1 MLRVSIDLQLLL
13 KFFLCVFFFFVYLV
27 NPLSVLA
34 FDTSDPSV
42 SLLQN
47 MISNNFSR
55 KYCKAI
61 QNDFSKDEA
70 MKSAIVK
77 TENIISFSYNPQK
90 KWIEKDDLASQISL
104 QVVNDC
110 GWTFGLIGKEGVDY
124 FKSYFL
130 EIYEKTTP
138 DNNFSRQINFM
149 NNISDKLV
157 MTIILITILFV
168 FGLIFSVKSPQRKV
182 IDSPIMWKDDYTNI
196 SIFRSYEKIS
206 KLERI
211 I

>member
-1 MLRVSIDLQLLL
+1 MLKSFFGSLFLVIYLL
-13 KFFLCVFFFFVYLV
+13 
-27 NPLSVLA
+27 NPPLGLA

-47 MISNNFSR
+47 RISNNFSR

-61 QNDFSKDEA
+61 QNGYSKDEA

-90 KWIEKDDLASQISL
+90 KWIEKDDLANKISL

-110 GWTFGLIGKEGVDY
+110 GWSFGLIGKEGVDY

-138 DNNFSRQINFM
+138 ERNFSR
-149 NNISDKLV
+149 
-157 MTIILITILFV
+157 
-168 FGLIFSVKSPQRKV
+168 
-182 IDSPIMWKDDYTNI
+182 
-196 SIFRSYEKIS
+196 
-206 KLERI
+206 
-211 I
+211 

>member
-1 MLRVSIDLQLLL
+1 MIIKVIDLQLLY
-13 KFFLCVFFFFVYLV
+13 KFFLSLIFFIIYLLK
-27 NPLSVLA
+27 PATGLA

-47 MISNNFSR
+47 RISNNFSR

-61 QNDFSKDEA
+61 QNGYSKDEA

-90 KWIEKDDLASQISL
+90 KWIEKDDLANQISL

-110 GWTFGLIGKEGVDY
+110 GWSFGLIGKEGVNY

-130 EIYEKTTP
+130 EIYEKITP
-138 DNNFSRQINFM
+138 DKNFSR
-149 NNISDKLV
+149 
-157 MTIILITILFV
+157 
-168 FGLIFSVKSPQRKV
+168 
-182 IDSPIMWKDDYTNI
+182 
-196 SIFRSYEKIS
+196 
-206 KLERI
+206 
-211 I
+211 

>member
-1 MLRVSIDLQLLL
+1 ML
-13 KFFLCVFFFFVYLV
+13 KFFLCLFFFIAYVL
-27 NPLSVLA
+27 NTPIVLA

-47 MISNNFSR
+47 RISNNFSR
-55 KYCKAI
+55 KYCNAI
-61 QNDFSKDEA
+61 QNGFSKDEA

-90 KWIEKDDLASQISL
+90 KWIEKDDLANQISL

-110 GWTFGLIGKEGVDY
+110 GWSFGLIGKEGVDY

-138 DNNFSRQINFM
+138 DKNFSR
-149 NNISDKLV
+149 
-157 MTIILITILFV
+157 
-168 FGLIFSVKSPQRKV
+168 
-182 IDSPIMWKDDYTNI
+182 
-196 SIFRSYEKIS
+196 
-206 KLERI
+206 
-211 I
+211 

>member
-1 MLRVSIDLQLLL
+1 ML
-13 KFFLCVFFFFVYLV
+13 KFFLSVFFLV
-27 NPLSVLA
+27 IHLFNPPIGLA

-47 MISNNFSR
+47 RISNNFSK

-61 QNDFSKDEA
+61 QNGFSKDEA

-90 KWIEKDDLASQISL
+90 KWIEKSDLANQISL

-110 GWTFGLIGKEGVDY
+110 GWSFGLIGKEGVDY

-138 DNNFSRQINFM
+138 YKNFSR
-149 NNISDKLV
+149 
-157 MTIILITILFV
+157 
-168 FGLIFSVKSPQRKV
+168 
-182 IDSPIMWKDDYTNI
+182 
-196 SIFRSYEKIS
+196 
-206 KLERI
+206 
-211 I
+211 

>member
-1 MLRVSIDLQLLL
+1 MYLKPLLSFFIALCFFILNLL
-13 KFFLCVFFFFVYLV
+13 K
-27 NPLSVLA
+27 PQIGWA
-34 FDTSDPSV
+34 FDTSDSSV

-47 MISNNFSR
+47 RISNNFSR
-55 KYCKAI
+55 KYCEAI

-90 KWIEKDDLASQISL
+90 KWIEKDDLANQISL

-110 GWTFGLIGKEGVDY
+110 GRSIGLIGKDGVNY

-138 DNNFSRQINFM
+138 DKNFSR
-149 NNISDKLV
+149 
-157 MTIILITILFV
+157 
-168 FGLIFSVKSPQRKV
+168 
-182 IDSPIMWKDDYTNI
+182 
-196 SIFRSYEKIS
+196 
-206 KLERI
+206 
-211 I
+211 

>member
-1 MLRVSIDLQLLL
+1 MLKL
-13 KFFLCVFFFFVYLV
+13 FFAFFFFIVYLL
-27 NPLSVLA
+27 NPATGLA
-34 FDTSDPSV
+34 FDKSDPSV

-47 MISNNFSR
+47 RISNNFSR

-61 QNDFSKDEA
+61 QNGFSKDEA

-77 TENIISFSYNPQK
+77 TENIIAFSFNPQK
-90 KWIEKDDLASQISL
+90 KWIEKNDLANQISL

-138 DNNFSRQINFM
+138 DKNFS
-149 NNISDKLV
+149 S
-157 MTIILITILFV
+157 
-168 FGLIFSVKSPQRKV
+168 
-182 IDSPIMWKDDYTNI
+182 
-196 SIFRSYEKIS
+196 
-206 KLERI
+206 
-211 I
+211 

>member
-1 MLRVSIDLQLLL
+1 ML
-13 KFFLCVFFFFVYLV
+13 KFIICILFFIFYFLK
-27 NPLSVLA
+27 PSIGIA

-47 MISNNFSR
+47 RISNNFSR
-55 KYCKAI
+55 KYCTAI
-61 QNDFSKDEA
+61 QNGFSKDEA

-90 KWIEKDDLASQISL
+90 KWIEKSDLANQISF

-110 GWTFGLIGKEGVDY
+110 GRSIGLIGKDGVDY

-138 DNNFSRQINFM
+138 DKNFSR
-149 NNISDKLV
+149 
-157 MTIILITILFV
+157 
-168 FGLIFSVKSPQRKV
+168 
-182 IDSPIMWKDDYTNI
+182 
-196 SIFRSYEKIS
+196 
-206 KLERI
+206 
-211 I
+211 

>member
-1 MLRVSIDLQLLL
+1 ML
-13 KFFLCVFFFFVYLV
+13 KFFLSLFFLIIYLS
-27 NPLSVLA
+27 NPPLSLG

-47 MISNNFSR
+47 RISNNFSK

-61 QNDFSKDEA
+61 KNGFSKDEA

-90 KWIEKDDLASQISL
+90 KWIEKDDLANQISL

-110 GWTFGLIGKEGVDY
+110 GWSFGLMGKEGVNY

-138 DNNFSRQINFM
+138 DKKFTR
-149 NNISDKLV
+149 
-157 MTIILITILFV
+157 
-168 FGLIFSVKSPQRKV
+168 
-182 IDSPIMWKDDYTNI
+182 
-196 SIFRSYEKIS
+196 
-206 KLERI
+206 
-211 I
+211 

>member
-1 MLRVSIDLQLLL
+1 ML
-13 KFFLCVFFFFVYLV
+13 KFFFCLIISLIYLL
-27 NPLSVLA
+27 NPPLGLA

-47 MISNNFSR
+47 RISNNFSR

-61 QNDFSKDEA
+61 QNGFSKDEA

-90 KWIEKDDLASQISL
+90 KWIEKDDLANQISL

-110 GWTFGLIGKEGVDY
+110 GWSFGLIGKEGVDY

-130 EIYEKTTP
+130 EIYDKTTP
-138 DNNFSRQINFM
+138 DK
-149 NNISDKLV
+149 KL
-157 MTIILITILFV
+157 
-168 FGLIFSVKSPQRKV
+168 SS
-182 IDSPIMWKDDYTNI
+182 
-196 SIFRSYEKIS
+196 
-206 KLERI
+206 
-211 I
+211 